1 MFRKLVVLLI
11 LSFVFFGFKATGLN
25 LTIRF
30 SKIDGLKESD
40 RVLFEQNHIGDVT
53 RVFYTK
59 DGNFFVDVMIK
70 KPFINATTQHSKFFI
85 TADPQHEGRKA
96 IEILQLKDKG
106 EALKDGTTIDGS
118 SEYSALLGL
127 IMDDLGEKLEDLKKQ
142 FEKFP
147 DKMKKIPESDE
158 YKKLKKE
165 LERLSKVIKR
175 VEEAAREKIQK
186 EILPRLKQEMENL
199 KERLRKFR
207 QREDFEFLTH

>member
-11 LSFVFFGFKATGLN
+11 LSFVFFGFKAAGLN

-127 IMDDLGEKLEDLKKQ
+127 IMDDLGL
-142 FEKFP
+142 
-147 DKMKKIPESDE
+147 
-158 YKKLKKE
+158 
-165 LERLSKVIKR
+165 
-175 VEEAAREKIQK
+175 A
-186 EILPRLKQEMENL
+186 
-199 KERLRKFR
+199 
-207 QREDFEFLTH
+207 

>member
-25 LTIRF
+25 LTISF
-30 SKIDGLKESD
+30 SKINGLKESD

-70 KPFINATTQHSKFFI
+70 KPFINAATQHSKFFI

-96 IEILQLKDKG
+96 IEILQRKDKG
-106 EALKDGTTIDGS
+106 EALKDGTTINGS
-118 SEYSALLGL
+118 GEYSALLGL
-127 IMDDLGEKLEDLKKQ
+127 IMDDLGGKLEDLKKQ
-142 FEKFP
+142 FEKFS
-147 DKMKKIPESDE
+147 DEMKKIPESNE

-165 LERLSKVIKR
+165 LERLSKEIKR

-199 KERLRKFR
+199 KERFRKF
-207 QREDFEFLTH
+207 QQKEESKPLEV